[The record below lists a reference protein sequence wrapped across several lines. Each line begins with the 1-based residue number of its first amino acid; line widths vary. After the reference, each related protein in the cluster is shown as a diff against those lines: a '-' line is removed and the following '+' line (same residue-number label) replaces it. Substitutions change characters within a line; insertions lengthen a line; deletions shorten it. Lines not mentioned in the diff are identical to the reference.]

1 MGLLVNYTKMAIDQD
16 LGKNISSN
24 SKKPK
29 ILIISG
35 HDSTVSKHE
44 IFLIFA
50 FGKTFEF
57 YKFPT
62 FASQISFEIN
72 RKDDNKTNR

>member
-44 IFLIFA
+44 I
-50 FGKTFEF
+50 
-57 YKFPT
+57 
-62 FASQISFEIN
+62 S
-72 RKDDNKTNR
+72 